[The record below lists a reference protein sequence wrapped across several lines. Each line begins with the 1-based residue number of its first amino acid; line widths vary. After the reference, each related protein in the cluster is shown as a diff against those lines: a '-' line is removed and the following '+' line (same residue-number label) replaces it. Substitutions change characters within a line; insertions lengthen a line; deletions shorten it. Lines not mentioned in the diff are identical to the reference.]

1 METLKQ
7 WPSGRSR
14 LLITVAGM
22 FVLVA
27 VGTSLA
33 FLLLHSIRQ
42 RTVLMSTYPEGSLH
56 AEVAKRYQDILARKG
71 IQLKLVR
78 SAGAVESVAR
88 LRDSKSGISIALI
101 PGGITTEK
109 ESPEL
114 ASLGTLFYQ
123 PLWIFSASRIQPR
136 HKRLRRLRISIGPQ
150 GSSSRATSLM
160 LLARSGVIDVKSTT
174 LLSYAP
180 SESAQKL
187 IRGEIDVAIFLDG
200 WESPVVQ
207 QLLHAKNIELQ
218 SIRRA
223 DAFVALYPYLTKLV
237 LPCGVIDMTGP
248 WPPKD
253 VILISNRSSMI
264 VRDDL
269 PPAIQYMLLE
279 AAVEIHSSPGIF
291 HPANRF
297 PAAESI
303 DLPLSSYA
311 LEFYKTGTPFLLRK
325 LPYWLATLLAEPIVW
340 LIPALV
346 ILFPVIRFTPAVYA
360 WFERRRVYRFYSE
373 LKRLEDEMAFAA
385 PGRDRQDFLN
395 RLDQLRDRAS
405 RISIPTAFEPLVYS
419 LRLHIDMV
427 RDLIE
432 KPAKN

>member
-1 METLKQ
+1 MVVF
-7 WPSGRSR
+7 
-14 LLITVAGM
+14 I
-22 FVLVA
+22 LVGA
-27 VGTSLA
+27 WLA
-33 FLLLHSIRQ
+33 FPLLASIPQ
-42 RTVLMSTYPEGSLH
+42 RTVIMSMYPEGSLH
-56 AEVAKRYQDILARKG
+56 AEVAKRYQEILARKG
-71 IQLKLVR
+71 IHLELVP

-88 LRDSKSGISIALI
+88 LRDPKSGIGVALI
-101 PGGITTEK
+101 PGGITTDK

-123 PLWIFSASRIQPR
+123 PLWIFSTNRIQPR
-136 HKRLRRLRISIGPQ
+136 HERLRHLRISIGPE

-160 LLARSGVIDVKSTT
+160 LLTRSGVIDLKSAT
-174 LLSYAP
+174 LLPYTP

-200 WESPVVQ
+200 WESPAVQ
-207 QLLHAKNIELQ
+207 QLLHAKNIELH

-223 DAFVALYPYLTKLV
+223 DAFIALYPYLTKLV
-237 LPCGVIDMTGP
+237 LPAGVIDMTGP
-248 WPPKD
+248 RPPKD
-253 VILISNRSSMI
+253 VVLISNRSSMI

-279 AAVEIHSSPGIF
+279 AAVQIHSTPGMF
-291 HPANRF
+291 CPANRF
-297 PAAESI
+297 PAAESV

-325 LPYWLATLLAEPIVW
+325 LPYWLAALLAEPIVW
-340 LIPALV
+340 VIPTLV
-346 ILFPVIRFTPAVYA
+346 ILFPVIRFAPALYA

-385 PGRDRQDFLN
+385 PGGNRQYFLDRLE
-395 RLDQLRDRAS
+395 QLRDRAG

-419 LRLHIDMV
+419 LKLHIDMV
-427 RDLIE
+427 RDVVE
-432 KPAKN
+432 KPAKG